1 MGEQYFTDCDSF
13 IYSIKLLFYSIPF
26 HTNAI
31 FLFTGIVTYA
41 TNVLRNLELVS
52 CTAGNKNRARN
63 IVNDFSTMGS
73 TNLYSGLLNGLQMA
87 YHGGRRSRVLL
98 FTDGHA
104 NDGEWIEN
112 DDIIREIVR
121 KTTALRSRT
130 QAQVTLSTF
139 GYLGEH
145 DELLLK
151 ELAAN
156 VGGGTYNF
164 LNENTALASTFAKV
178 LGDAIHTIAEK
189 IELSITPLDNV
200 QIVEAITNFQSRQES
215 EKLIFEIPSAADQ
228 QSRHILL
235 RLTVPPTSE
244 PSVHAGLY
252 RVELA
257 YTNTLTEREE
267 GQ

>member
-1 MGEQYFTDCDSF
+1 LIKHSFLLYFPHE
-13 IYSIKLLFYSIPF
+13 LLMNFLI
-26 HTNAI
+26 
-31 FLFTGIVTYA
+31 LFTGIVTYA

-52 CTAGNKNRARN
+52 CTAGNKNRAKDILNNFRT
-63 IVNDFSTMGS
+63 VGS
-73 TNLYSGLLNGLQMA
+73 TNLYGGLLTGLQMA

-104 NDGEWIEN
+104 NDGAWRVK

-121 KTTALRSRT
+121 ETTALRSRT

-139 GYLGEH
+139 GYRGEH
-145 DELLLK
+145 DDLLLK
-151 ELAAN
+151 ELATN

-164 LNENTALASTFAKV
+164 VNENTALASTIAKV
-178 LGDAIHTIAEK
+178 LWDAIHTIAEK

-235 RLTVPPTSE
+235 RLTVPPTTEQSI
-244 PSVHAGLY
+244 HAGLY

-257 YTNTLTEREE
+257 YKNTLMEREE

>member
-1 MGEQYFTDCDSF
+1 M
-13 IYSIKLLFYSIPF
+13 L
-26 HTNAI
+26 

-41 TNVLRNLELVS
+41 TNVFRNLELES
-52 CTAGNKNRARN
+52 CTTGNKNRARN
-63 IVNDFSTMGS
+63 IVNNFRTMGS
-73 TNLYSGLLNGLQMA
+73 TNLYGGLLNGLQMA

-104 NDGEWIEN
+104 NDGAWVVK

-121 KTTALRSRT
+121 ETTALRSRT

-151 ELAAN
+151 ELATN

-244 PSVHAGLY
+244 PSIHAGLY

>member
-1 MGEQYFTDCDSF
+1 M
-13 IYSIKLLFYSIPF
+13 L
-26 HTNAI
+26 
-31 FLFTGIVTYA
+31 FLFTGIVTYSA
-41 TNVLRNLELVS
+41 KVFRNLELVN
-52 CTAGNKNRARN
+52 CTAGNRSRARD
-63 IVNDFSTMGS
+63 IVNNFRTMGS
-73 TNLYSGLLNGLQMA
+73 TNLYGGLLNGLQMA

-104 NDGEWIEN
+104 NAGDWIVK

-121 KTTALRSRT
+121 ETTALRSRT
-130 QAQVTLSTF
+130 QAQVMLSTF

-151 ELAAN
+151 ELATN

-164 LNENTALASTFAKV
+164 LNKNTAVAPTCAKV

-235 RLTVPPTSE
+235 QLAVPPTSE
-244 PSVHAGLY
+244 PSIHAGLY

-257 YTNTLTEREE
+257 YTNTLTELEE